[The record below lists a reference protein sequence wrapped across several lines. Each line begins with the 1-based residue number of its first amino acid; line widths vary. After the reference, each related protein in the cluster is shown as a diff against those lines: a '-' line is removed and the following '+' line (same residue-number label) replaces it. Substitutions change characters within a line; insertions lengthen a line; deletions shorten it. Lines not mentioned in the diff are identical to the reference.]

1 MWIRDDNDDQL
12 NRGLH
17 ERYHLL
23 LVMEG
28 TGVCEVDGTSFPIVS
43 PAFYCLNERES
54 IALHAD
60 SYMKSRSIY
69 FHPNLI
75 NDRFKLE
82 LSQEDSSEF
91 TVRDNQDLWYL
102 DPFRKRQ
109 VTEYRYNPNIVPVDP
124 SIAKH
129 ADYLLDETRRQLT
142 EQPDGQWPCRSRSIL
157 MELLT
162 LLRRP
167 YSDALPMIQPI
178 IGAAAEALR
187 PVILYLHMN
196 YKQKIK
202 IEDLTKHF
210 HTNKTT
216 LNQQFKLS
224 TGLSIMSYL
233 NSIRM
238 QMAGYMLRNTL
249 LPSEEVM
256 NRVGLRDNAHFIRT
270 FRKHSGY
277 SPAEFR
283 NLYCRMPQ

>member
-1 MWIRDDNDDQL
+1 MWVRTDNNDHFNQ
-12 NRGLH
+12 GLR

-23 LVMEG
+23 LVLEG
-28 TGVCEVDGTSFPIVS
+28 AGIVEIDGTSFPILS
-43 PAFYCLNERES
+43 PAFYCLNESES
-54 IALHAD
+54 FRLHPD
-60 SYMKSRSIY
+60 CYITSKSIY

-75 NDRFKLE
+75 NDRFMLE
-82 LSQEDSSEF
+82 PSQENVAEF
-91 TVRDNQDLWYL
+91 TVRDIQDQWYL

-109 VTEYRYNPNIVPVDP
+109 VTEYRYNPNIVPIDP
-124 SIAKH
+124 SMAKH
-129 ADYLLDETRRQLT
+129 AEYLLDETKRHLT
-142 EQPDGQWPCRSRSIL
+142 EQPDAQWPCRTRSIL

-167 YSDALPMIQPI
+167 YSDALPQIQPI
-178 IGAAAEALR
+178 LGTASETLQ
-187 PVILYLHMN
+187 PVVQYLHIH
-196 YKQKIK
+196 YKDKIK
-202 IEDLTKHF
+202 IEDLTKLF

-216 LNQQFKLS
+216 LNQHFKLS
-224 TGLSIMSYL
+224 TGMSIMAYL

-249 LPSEEVM
+249 LPSDEVM

-270 FRKHSGY
+270 FRKHSGL